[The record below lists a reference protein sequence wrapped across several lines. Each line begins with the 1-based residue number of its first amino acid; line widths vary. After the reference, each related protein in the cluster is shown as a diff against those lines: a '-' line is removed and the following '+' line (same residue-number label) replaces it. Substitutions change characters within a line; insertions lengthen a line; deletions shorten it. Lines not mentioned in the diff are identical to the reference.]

1 MPVKVFIQGSVQKM
15 DKRKGILALLLVVAT
30 IGVFLC
36 FRQSELQ
43 EQEKTEHELTLSGNV
58 DVREV
63 SLAFRGSD
71 RIAELL
77 AEEGDSVKKGQV
89 LARLDTQETII
100 MIEKNKA
107 EIAAQE
113 NAVQLLHK
121 GTREEE
127 IRQAEEKLRALRAS
141 STNAQGIKERQEQL
155 FAAGAI
161 SKQALDNAV
170 SEAQAQTAETAAA
183 EEAYAEAVNG
193 PRAEEIAQGEATL
206 TAMRQ
211 ELARQEY
218 LLSQMELVAPTDGV
232 IRSRLL
238 EVGDMASPSL
248 PVFRISLN
256 DKKWVRVYVKET
268 DLAHVFEGQA
278 AEVFIDS
285 LPDKA
290 IGGQV
295 GYISSTAEFTP
306 KTVQTDDLRTSLL
319 YEVRVYVEDDGNVLR
334 MGMPATV
341 HLHF

>member
-1 MPVKVFIQGSVQKM
+1 M
-15 DKRKGILALLLVVAT
+15 DKRKGILALLLVVAA
-30 IGVFLC
+30 IGGYLC
-36 FRQSELQ
+36 FRHSELQ
-43 EQEKTEHELTLSGNV
+43 EREASAHELTLSGNV

-71 RIAELL
+71 RIAELFV
-77 AEEGDSVKKGQV
+77 EEGDAVKKGQV
-89 LARLDTQETII
+89 LARLDTQEALIT
-100 MIEKNKA
+100 IEKNKA

-113 NAVQLLHK
+113 NAVQLLHQ
-121 GTREEE
+121 GTRTEE
-127 IRQAEEKLRALRAS
+127 IRQAEEKLHSLKAS

-161 SKQALDNAV
+161 SRQALDNAV
-170 SEAQAQTAETAAA
+170 FEAQSRAAETAAA
-183 EEAYAEAVNG
+183 EEAYTEAVNG

-206 TAMRQ
+206 AAMRQ
-211 ELARQEY
+211 ELSRQEY

-268 DLAHVFEGQA
+268 DLAHVFEGQG

-285 LPDKA
+285 LPNKA
-290 IGGQV
+290 IAGQV

-306 KTVQTDDLRTSLL
+306 KTVQTDELRTSLL
-319 YEVRVYVEDDGNVLR
+319 YEMRVYVEDEGNVLR

-341 HLHF
+341 RLHF

>member
-1 MPVKVFIQGSVQKM
+1 M
-15 DKRKGILALLLVVAT
+15 DKRKGILALLLVVAA
-30 IGVFLC
+30 IGGYLC
-36 FRQSELQ
+36 FRHSELQ
-43 EQEKTEHELTLSGNV
+43 EREASAHELTLSGNV

-77 AEEGDSVKKGQV
+77 VEEGDAVKKGQV
-89 LARLDTQETII
+89 LARLDTQEALIT
-100 MIEKNKA
+100 IEKNKA

-113 NAVQLLHK
+113 NAVQLLHQ
-121 GTREEE
+121 GTRAEE
-127 IRQAEEKLRALRAS
+127 IRQAEEKLYSLKAS

-161 SKQALDNAV
+161 SRQALDNAV
-170 SEAQAQTAETAAA
+170 FEAQSRAAETAAA

-206 TAMRQ
+206 AAMRQ
-211 ELARQEY
+211 ELSRQEY

-268 DLAHVFEGQA
+268 DLAHVFEGQG

-285 LPDKA
+285 LPDKSIA
-290 IGGQV
+290 GQV

-319 YEVRVYVEDDGNVLR
+319 YEVRIYVEDEGNVLR
-334 MGMPATV
+334 MGMPAAV
-341 HLHF
+341 RLHF